1 MGSNALANARER
13 LLASVVADGFDTA
26 AIDLREEAGPLGL
39 RLLVAQARDAYPGTG
54 MRAVVADDAGVAYGK
69 TADLG
74 LADLARARGWLST
87 PPPAADLMRVV
98 NAAAFDGLLALE
110 PDAPQVTKT
119 HDGAL
124 ELRFVRSAFPSGAR
138 EPMLVR
144 IGALGR
150 EEVRRLPAE
159 GPGPPTPIDATA
171 AFMRALDAGG
181 PAEIALA
188 LSKLRPPFG
197 PRELA
202 AFARAAIFPNED
214 IATTALVTMGGGGAA
229 LAAVRDALAGAPDR
243 RAAVVGWV
251 GELYGS
257 AAAAGL

>member
-1 MGSNALANARER
+1 MGSDAMANARKH
-13 LLASVVADGFDTA
+13 LLAVLVADGFDVTA
-26 AIDLREEAGPLGL
+26 VDLREEAGPLGL

-54 MRAVVADDAGVAYGK
+54 MRAVLVDDAGVAYGK

-87 PPPAADLMRVV
+87 PPSAADLMGVV
-98 NAAAFDGLLALE
+98 NAAAFDGLLALT
-110 PDAPQVTKT
+110 PDAPALTKT
-119 HDGAL
+119 GDGAL
-124 ELRFVRSAFPSGAR
+124 ELRFVRTAFPSGAR

-144 IGALGR
+144 VGTLGR

-159 GPGPPTPIDATA
+159 GPGPPTPIDATT
-171 AFMRALDAGG
+171 AFIRALDAGG
-181 PAEIALA
+181 AAEIALA
-188 LSKLRPPFG
+188 LAKLRAPFG

-202 AFARAAIFPNED
+202 AFARAAVIPNED
-214 IATTALVTMGGGGAA
+214 IATTALVTMGGSADA
-229 LAAVRDALAGAPDR
+229 LAAVREALAGAPDR
-243 RAAVVGWV
+243 RAAVAGWV